1 MAYRIRYQL
10 TIDYMPPGMS
20 GMQGVPTA
28 AGAQLGVAPASSA
41 QSLTFFNGANNLQ
54 LAGAGAAQ
62 PGGNS
67 LAAGDITTLLA
78 NMTTDLSAQ
87 MNAQLG
93 RLAQFPNGGT

>member
-10 TIDYMPPGMS
+10 CIDYLAPGLG
-20 GMQGVPTA
+20 GMTAYPTA
-28 AGAQLGVAPASSA
+28 AGAQLAICPAGGA
-41 QSLTFFNGANNLQ
+41 QTLEFNNSANNLL
-54 LAGAGAAQ
+54 LAGSGAAQ

-78 NMTTDLSAQ
+78 NMSADLSAQ